1 MQGITQVLDG
11 FHFTVFS
18 ISCLFQVLFRL
29 LSSLLKKKKKK
40 SYFDLRAIVFIEN
53 LIIHNVSPNLSRL
66 NGQILVKHRLDPGQL
81 WPNLEKVVENANF
94 NAK

>member
-1 MQGITQVLDG
+1 MD
-11 FHFTVFS
+11 S
-18 ISCLFQVLFRL
+18 ILLFFQYLACF
-29 LSSLLKKKKKK
+29 K

-81 WPNLEKVVENANF
+81 WPNLEKAVENVNF